1 MSYAMPSEAT
11 NKALYA
17 SVVNGFYTDSVYNPV
32 SNTMTNVSYFPLV
45 PSAVVEA
52 NNNAN
57 SKAESLTCASMNP
70 AYKCSGPNDCPGP
83 QSKCAMCRQNR
94 CV

>member
-1 MSYAMPSEAT
+1 MSYAMPIEAT

-17 SVVNGFYTDSVYNPV
+17 TVVNGFYTDSVYNPV

-52 NNNAN
+52 SNTAN
-57 SKAESLTCASMNP
+57 TLSESLTCASKNP
-70 AYKCSGPNDCPGP
+70 AYKCMGPNDCPGP
-83 QSKCAMCRQNR
+83 KSKCALCRENR